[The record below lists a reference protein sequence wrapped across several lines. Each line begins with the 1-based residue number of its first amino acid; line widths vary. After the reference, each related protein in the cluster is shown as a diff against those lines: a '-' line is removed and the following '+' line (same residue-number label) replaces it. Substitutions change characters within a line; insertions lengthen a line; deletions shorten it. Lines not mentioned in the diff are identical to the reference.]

1 MAERP
6 DESVSRSEMMR
17 RSNQEVAEL
26 WAIDTDRDP
35 YDVRLK
41 EFNPGH
47 PDLFEARK
55 ELPYFARLRD
65 EDPVHYSADSQFGP
79 YWSVT

>member
-1 MAERP
+1 MAGQP
-6 DESVSRSEMMR
+6 DEGVSRSEMMR

-47 PDLFEARK
+47 PDHKA
-55 ELPYFARLRD
+55 
-65 EDPVHYSADSQFGP
+65 V
-79 YWSVT
+79 